1 MTKQRKT
8 KIERAII
15 LIERG
20 ATTAAIVKALNV
32 SPQYVYNVRSKMNKR
47 NKEPVTIMPAP
58 TQLEIKLDEVPLP
71 KEEASALV
79 QQITTPEKATQH
91 LSTIQGE
98 YSKHQEM
105 TLWQRF
111 KAAVGF

>member
-47 NKEPVTIMPAP
+47 NKEAETIIPAP
-58 TQLEIKLDEVPLP
+58 VQLELKIEPAP
-71 KEEASALV
+71 IV
-79 QQITTPEKATQH
+79 QQEVKVGEPYPQYLK
-91 LSTIQGE
+91 SIQGE

-105 TLWQRF
+105 STWQRF
-111 KAAVGF
+111 KAAIGF

>member
-47 NKEPVTIMPAP
+47 NKESETIIPAP
-58 TQLEIKLDEVPLP
+58 VQLQLDINKLDEVTIP
-71 KEEASALV
+71 KEQIEAH
-79 QQITTPEKATQH
+79 ITT
-91 LSTIQGE
+91 LNSIQGE

-105 TLWQRF
+105 STWQRI
-111 KAAVGF
+111 KAAIGF

>member
-47 NKEPVTIMPAP
+47 NKEAETIIPAP
-58 TQLEIKLDEVPLP
+58 VQLQLDINKLDEVTPP
-71 KEEASALV
+71 KAQIEAHITALN
-79 QQITTPEKATQH
+79 
-91 LSTIQGE
+91 SIQGE

-105 TLWQRF
+105 STWQRI
-111 KAAVGF
+111 KAAIGF

>member
-47 NKEPVTIMPAP
+47 NKEAETIIPAP
-58 TQLEIKLDEVPLP
+58 VQLELKIEPAP
-71 KEEASALV
+71 IV
-79 QQITTPEKATQH
+79 QQTATVEQATQH
-91 LSTIQGE
+91 LNSIQGE

-105 TLWQRF
+105 STWQRF
-111 KAAVGF
+111 KAAIGF

>member
-47 NKEPVTIMPAP
+47 NKEPVTITPAP
-58 TQLEIKLDEVPLP
+58 TQLEIKLEQPETP
-71 KEEASALV
+71 APIV
-79 QQITTPEKATQH
+79 QQEAKPGQPLQH
-91 LSTIQGE
+91 YSNSIQGE
-98 YSKHQEM
+98 YSKHQQM